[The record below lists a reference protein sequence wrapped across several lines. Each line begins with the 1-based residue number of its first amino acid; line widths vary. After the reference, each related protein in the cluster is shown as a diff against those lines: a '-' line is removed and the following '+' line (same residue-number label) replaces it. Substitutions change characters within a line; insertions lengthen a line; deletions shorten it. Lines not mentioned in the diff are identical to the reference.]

1 MGRTLSFLVAAFSVV
16 TLAVSAETARTTLTI
31 EGMTCGGC
39 VPTVKL
45 QLKKTQGVLAYEVSF
60 EKGEAQVSYDPAK
73 TTPAKIAESVTRTG
87 YTASVKASGGPSPA
101 GGSPATAPTKGVSS
115 HAEGALERVTFFQVP
130 LMCPAVKGLGCG
142 GKARPWHP
150 RSLVR
155 PVRPDHPVPRVPPA
169 VRVPRRARDT
179 GSCCARRVRGPS
191 CCPGSPRA
199 SPSRC

>member
-101 GGSPATAPTKGVSS
+101 AGG
-115 HAEGALERVTFFQVP
+115 
-130 LMCPAVKGLGCG
+130 AVRASRGRRDGCRG
-142 GKARPWHP
+142 
-150 RSLVR
+150 
-155 PVRPDHPVPRVPPA
+155 PPA
-169 VRVPRRARDT
+169 GRRAL
-179 GSCCARRVRGPS
+179 GAGP
-191 CCPGSPRA
+191 
-199 SPSRC
+199 